1 MFENINKYS
10 TGFFA
15 VDIANLLIKV
25 QPMYETA
32 KAHFDE
38 VDAAQPDDSDE
49 EAYDLWYDEQDEAF
63 ESYET
68 FSQLVDLIDD
78 IKELNVDSWEELSA
92 KLDLLTDAVESLG
105 LDD

>member
-1 MFENINKYS
+1 MFENINKHS
-10 TGFFA
+10 ADFFA
-15 VDIANLLIKV
+15 VDIANLAAKV
-25 QPMYETA
+25 WALYETA
-32 KAHFDE
+32 KAHYDE
-38 VDAAQPDDSDE
+38 VYAARPDDSDD
-49 EAYDLWYDEQDEAF
+49 EAFDLWYDEQDEAF